1 MNQIP
6 RQKDVD
12 RVADAP
18 SAVPPSFVPA
28 PTPESP
34 QISRPTPVPPRA
46 SRLVLLGLGLAVVGL
61 AVVVGARYFL
71 PREVELVAVA
81 PGPFQAE
88 LSGPGTLDALSKANI
103 GTSLQGVI
111 TRLAVERN
119 DCVARGDL
127 VAEIA
132 ADDLRANL
140 ASAQASREA
149 ARQSAEAAAS
159 DVTRMEAAAENARST
174 YARQTTLLPEG
185 TTSRSSFESAEMA
198 ARQGEADLAKARSAL
213 LAAKAQEAAADAAVA
228 ASEAQLEKSVV
239 RAPID
244 GVVVARNLNL
254 GDVASPNSAIVTIAD
269 PESIVL
275 STRFDESTIA
285 DIEPGLGARIRF
297 GGNGAPVYP
306 GTVVR
311 VGREVDQE
319 TREFTVDIAL
329 AHLPPNWALGQ
340 RGTAFI
346 EFAKSDEVMS
356 VPVASIARRDG
367 MPGVWMA
374 EDGRAVWQPVDLG
387 RIGGARVEVLAG
399 LKAGDRVIAVPDG
412 VYRWMP
418 VKGGRDAS

>member
-18 SAVPPSFVPA
+18 SAVPPSSVPA
-28 PTPESP
+28 AAPESP
-34 QISRPTPVPPRA
+34 EIARPAPEPPRA
-46 SRLVLLGLGLAVVGL
+46 NRLLLMGLGVAIAGLSVVL
-61 AVVVGARYFL
+61 GARYFV
-71 PREVELVAVA
+71 PRQIELMTVA
-81 PGPFQAE
+81 PGSFQAE
-88 LSGPGTLDALSKANI
+88 LSGPGTLDALSKANV

-111 TRLAVERN
+111 TRLTVERN
-119 DCVARGDL
+119 DRVAKGDL

-132 ADDLRANL
+132 ADDLRASL

-149 ARQSAEAAAS
+149 ARQNAEAAAS
-159 DVTRMEAAAENARST
+159 DVTRMQAAAENARST

-185 TTSRSSFESAEMA
+185 TTSRSSFESAETA
-198 ARQGEADLAKARSAL
+198 AKQGEADLAKARAAL
-213 LAAKAQEAAADAAVA
+213 LAAKAQETAADAAVA
-228 ASEAQLEKSVV
+228 ASQAQLEKSVV

-285 DIEPGLGARIRF
+285 DIAPGLGVRIRF
-297 GGNGAPVYP
+297 GGEGAPVYP

-319 TREFTVDIAL
+319 TREFTVDIKL
-329 AHLPPNWALGQ
+329 KHLPLNWALGQ
-340 RGTAFI
+340 RGTALI
-346 EFAKSDEVMS
+346 ELAKSDGAIA

-367 MPGVWMA
+367 MPGVWLA
-374 EDGRAVWQPVDLG
+374 DDGRAAWQPVDLG
-387 RIGGARVEVLAG
+387 RIGGARVEVLRG
-399 LKAGDRVIAVPDG
+399 IKAGDRVIAAPDG

-418 VKGGRDAS
+418 VKGEQAAS

>member
-18 SAVPPSFVPA
+18 SAVPHPSVPKPA
-28 PTPESP
+28 PESP
-34 QISRPTPVPPRA
+34 EIARPAPEPPRTN
-46 SRLVLLGLGLAVVGL
+46 RLVLIGLGLAVAGL
-61 AVVVGARYFL
+61 AVVVGGRYFV
-71 PREVELVAVA
+71 PRQVELVAVA

-88 LSGPGTLDALSKANI
+88 LSGPGTLDALSKANV

-111 TRLAVERN
+111 TKLAVERN
-119 DCVARGDL
+119 DRVAKGDL

-149 ARQSAEAAAS
+149 ARQNAEAAAS

-198 ARQGEADLAKARSAL
+198 ARQGEADLAKARAAL
-213 LAAKAQEAAADAAVA
+213 LAAKAQETAADAEVTAT
-228 ASEAQLEKSVV
+228 EAQLQKSVV

-254 GDVASPNSAIVTIAD
+254 GDVASPSSAIVTIAD
-269 PESIVL
+269 PQSIVL

-285 DIEPGLGARIRF
+285 DIEPGLGARVRF
-297 GGNGAPVYP
+297 GGDGAPVYS
-306 GTVVR
+306 GRVVR

-329 AHLPPNWALGQ
+329 AQLPPNWALGQ

-346 EFAKSDEVMS
+346 ELAKSDDVIA

-367 MPGVWMA
+367 MPGVWLA
-374 EDGRAVWQPVDLG
+374 DDGRAAWQPVDLG

-399 LKAGDRVIAVPDG
+399 LKAGDRVIAAPDG
-412 VYRWMP
+412 VYRGMP

>member
-18 SAVPPSFVPA
+18 SSVPPPSVPK

-71 PREVELVAVA
+71 PRQVELTTVA
-81 PGPFQAE
+81 PGLFQAE
-88 LSGPGTLDALSKANI
+88 LSGPGTFDALSKANV

-119 DCVARGDL
+119 DRVARGDL

-213 LAAKAQEAAADAAVA
+213 LAAKAQETAADAAVA
-228 ASEAQLEKSVV
+228 ASQAQLEKSVV

-254 GDVASPNSAIVTIAD
+254 GDVASPSSAIVTIAD

-285 DIEPGLGARIRF
+285 DIQPGLGARIRF
-297 GGNGAPVYP
+297 GADGAPVYP

-311 VGREVDQE
+311 GGREVDQE

-346 EFAKSDEVMS
+346 GLAKSVGVIA

-367 MPGVWMA
+367 MPGVWLA
-374 EDGRAVWQPVDLG
+374 DDGRAVWQAVDLG

-399 LKAGDRVIAVPDG
+399 LKAGDRLIAAPDG